1 MDKIT
6 IYHGSTKII
15 ENPKYG
21 VGKPY
26 NDYGLGFY
34 CTKNIEL
41 AKEWACTSENNGFAN
56 KYILDTR
63 DLLVFHL
70 SEMNILN
77 WLAVLVSNRTFKIK
91 GPLAIESKEYL
102 EKEFLPDIKRYD
114 VIYGYRADDSY
125 FSFAESFLNGGI
137 SLEQLSRAMKLGNLG
152 EQVVIKSK
160 KAFDLMEYKGYEIAS
175 KEIYFTQRET
185 RDIQARNE
193 YREISKSIKASES
206 VYMLDIL
213 REGWTDNDERL

>member
-114 VIYGYRADDSY
+114 VICGYRADDSY

-175 KEIYFTQRET
+175 KEIYFTKRKT
-185 RDIQARNE
+185 MDIQARSE